1 MKAKELRALAPA
13 ELAQKIDETR
23 VELFNVRVKQA
34 TGQLENNA
42 MLKTLKRDIARMET
56 ILGEKRGAT
65 T

>member
-1 MKAKELRALAPA
+1 VKAKELRALAPA